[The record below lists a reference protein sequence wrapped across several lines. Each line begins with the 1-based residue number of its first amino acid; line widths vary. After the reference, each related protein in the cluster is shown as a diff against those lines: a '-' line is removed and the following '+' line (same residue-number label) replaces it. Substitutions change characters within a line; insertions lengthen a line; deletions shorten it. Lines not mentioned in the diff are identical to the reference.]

1 MKTSIIEPV
10 IHCKIDVIVGRELE
24 LATWYYKHGRKDFLP
39 TGNRAGHVNSVKFRG
54 DIFFVIWVP
63 VDTTPSTLAHEVF
76 HLFMAIIGLM
86 NSTTEVTIKTYDNED
101 DAYHFG
107 NLFEIVYDAVE
118 KLRAK
123 EFKSN
128 VRKKHDIL

>member
-24 LATWYYKHGRKDFLP
+24 LATWYYKHGRKDFVIS
-39 TGNRAGHVNSVKFRG
+39 GNRNGHVNMVNYLG
-54 DIFFVIWVP
+54 DTFFVIWFLP
-63 VDTTPSTLAHEVF
+63 DTMPNVLAHEVF
-76 HLFMAIIGLM
+76 HLFMAIKGMM
-86 NSTTEVTIKTYDNED
+86 NSATDVTIDVYGNEE

-107 NLFEIVYDAVE
+107 NLFKAVYDVVE